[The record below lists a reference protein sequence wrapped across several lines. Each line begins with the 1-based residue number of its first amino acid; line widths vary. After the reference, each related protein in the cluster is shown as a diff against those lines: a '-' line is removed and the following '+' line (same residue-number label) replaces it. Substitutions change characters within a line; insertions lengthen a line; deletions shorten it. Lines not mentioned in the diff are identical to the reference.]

1 MSNKQRAIG
10 TVNSTS
16 NSRSDD
22 IHYALQKKFDH
33 ISTKTV
39 PHSIDIVL
47 SETEM
52 VDKSLIL
59 YADRQK
65 AVVENAES

>member
-1 MSNKQRAIG
+1 MLFR
-10 TVNSTS
+10 
-16 NSRSDD
+16 RREL
-22 IHYALQKKFDH
+22 HH

-65 AVVENAES
+65 AVVENAESWEWRSM